1 MGWFGPYPFEVEHV
15 HWSDVMAK
23 RLAERG
29 DTHIVATGITPS
41 GEFHIGHLRE
51 ILTGDMIARA
61 ARRAGMNAE
70 LVFVVD
76 NADPLRK
83 VYPFLDDAYEAFIGH
98 QLGSIPAPDAAGKPD
113 WDRYNNEG
121 WTYADHFLTPFL
133 AALKQIGVTPRLLP
147 NLEAY
152 RSGKF
157 SSAARI
163 ACDHPDAVREIIER
177 VSGRELPESWFPW
190 QPLDSTGSLD
200 GLTVWGMNF
209 RWFTGRTSTG
219 NRVHQTSKKEK
230 VSCPG
235 DWTGPPNGDSTP
247 SRANPLGRTTA
258 PPEAPTTPEK
268 NSLFCSVINP
278 PSR

>member
-113 WDRYNNEG
+113 WDRYNKDCLLYTSPSPRDG
-121 WTYADHFLTPFL
+121 W
-133 AALKQIGVTPRLLP
+133 
-147 NLEAY
+147 
-152 RSGKF
+152 
-157 SSAARI
+157 
-163 ACDHPDAVREIIER
+163 
-177 VSGRELPESWFPW
+177 
-190 QPLDSTGSLD
+190 
-200 GLTVWGMNF
+200 
-209 RWFTGRTSTG
+209 
-219 NRVHQTSKKEK
+219 
-230 VSCPG
+230 
-235 DWTGPPNGDSTP
+235 
-247 SRANPLGRTTA
+247 
-258 PPEAPTTPEK
+258 
-268 NSLFCSVINP
+268 
-278 PSR
+278 